1 MPRSSRDDGRGR
13 EESERDSK
21 RSRRSG
27 FDDAPPAQ
35 AGGAVPGLGAPPP
48 PAGVIEADFSRA
60 VKEAAA
66 RAASIMAAHGASAG
80 APPGLGLGGHG
91 EVGYP
96 PAPQLPGG
104 YAPPGGAYGAPPG
117 GGYGAPPP
125 AQSGGYP
132 MPLGGYG
139 GAAPMP
145 YGAAQPPAMAM
156 GGGYGAPPM
165 GMGGGSEQ
173 EVLTVNPDAC
183 GKIIG
188 RGGETISQLQQQTGA
203 NIKVQSASEVAF
215 GQPRRVTISGTAQAV
230 AAAKRIIEVR
240 LGLGLSCCAC
250 ELFGRVLTASRG
262 CRWSMCAAATPAA
275 DTAAAAVAEA
285 MVAAEAML
293 AAAAAAVATAAAAA
307 AWAAAAAT
315 ATETRGWA

>member
-1 MPRSSRDDGRGR
+1 MPRSSRDDGRSR
-13 EESERDSK
+13 EDSERDSK

-27 FDDAPPAQ
+27 FDDAPPAAA
-35 AGGAVPGLGAPPP
+35 AGLLPGLNAPPP

-66 RAASIMAAHGASAG
+66 RAASIMAAHGATAG
-80 APPGLGLGGHG
+80 APPGLALGGLG

-104 YAPPGGAYGAPPG
+104 YGAPPGGGYGAPPG

-125 AQSGGYP
+125 AQSGAYP

-139 GAAPMP
+139 GGAAPPMP
-145 YGAAQPPAMAM
+145 YAAAPPAMGM

-240 LGLGLSCCAC
+240 I
-250 ELFGRVLTASRG
+250 
-262 CRWSMCAAATPAA
+262 
-275 DTAAAAVAEA
+275 
-285 MVAAEAML
+285 
-293 AAAAAAVATAAAAA
+293 
-307 AWAAAAAT
+307 
-315 ATETRGWA
+315 